1 MKFEEFVKEVM
12 HRANLSSRA
21 QAQEAVRA
29 TLETLS
35 EHLTGGEAG
44 HLLDQLDPRLGVY
57 LQQPTGG
64 TAQKFS
70 ASEFF
75 QRVSL
80 REGVSLQE
88 ATQHARV
95 VAAVLSEAASKG
107 EIEDIR
113 RQLPPDL
120 ARLFPVQDQ

>member
-12 HRANLSSRA
+12 YRANLSSRA

-44 HLLDQLDPRLGVY
+44 DLLDQLDPRLGVY

-64 TAQKFS
+64 TAQGKRS
-70 ASEFF
+70 DRGGA
-75 QRVSL
+75 Q
-80 REGVSLQE
+80 
-88 ATQHARV
+88 
-95 VAAVLSEAASKG
+95 SEAGLGSC
-107 EIEDIR
+107 DR
-113 RQLPPDL
+113 
-120 ARLFPVQDQ
+120 